1 MSSDKQ
7 PLYMRAKVITPGLL
21 IVQARPERAGSML
34 RSFLSMFL
42 RSAGHV
48 DVELACE
55 PDVACPSRRALG
67 GE

>member
-48 DVELACE
+48 ELACE